1 VKKAV
6 TCQSLIFS
14 VHESDIDSI
23 NMFPLHD
30 DNERIHGRPYVN
42 YLLIAINAIIF
53 IVEVIATGY
62 FSDRAATFGLLD
74 KYGAIPIRVLGGDI
88 TSIITSMFLH
98 SGIAHLIGNMLFLFV
113 FGDNIEDKFGRIKY
127 VFVYI
132 GWGIVAAVAHSFYAI
147 STGSGEI
154 PAIGASGAI
163 SGVLGAYLV
172 LFPRAK
178 IFTIIAAFFITT
190 VRIPAIAYI
199 PFWFIMQVIFGLIN
213 PLGGVAYLAHIGGFL
228 AGMLTGYIWK
238 NVAGRYGMVTPQIR
252 YPRKDHQNM
261 NNMADMTIHTQPEV
275 IKGPNYYEIIAEMP
289 GLVDQSEIQAN
300 YDPNTQSVRIFTS
313 GPRKYDINVRISD
326 LQNENIRIDQIKYLN
341 GIVRI
346 RLSK

>member
-1 VKKAV
+1 VKKAA

-14 VHESDIDSI
+14 AHESDIDRV

-53 IVEVIATGY
+53 LVEVIYTGY
-62 FSDRAATFGLLD
+62 FSDRAATFALLD
-74 KYGAIPIRVLGGDI
+74 KYGAIPNRVLEGDI
-88 TSIITSMFLH
+88 SSIITSMFLH

-127 VFVYI
+127 VFIYI
-132 GWGIVAAVAHSFYAI
+132 GWGIAAALAHSFYAV

-213 PLGGVAYLAHIGGFL
+213 PLGGVAYFAHIGGFL
-228 AGMLTGYIWK
+228 AGVLTGYIWK
-238 NVAGRYGMVTPQIR
+238 NVTRYGTVTPQIR
-252 YPRKDHQNM
+252 YPRKDHENM
-261 NNMADMTIHTQPEV
+261 TNMADMSIHAQPEV
-275 IKGPNYYEIIAEMP
+275 IKGSNFYEIIAEMP

-326 LQNENIRIDQIKYLN
+326 IQNENIKIDQIKYLN

-346 RLSK
+346 RISK